1 MSVWPRWIFK
11 EVHLCLYGFP
21 LPGEVPPCEPS
32 LEVEYDA
39 VGQSSPG
46 IGRLTAVQEGRL
58 IERRLGRGERCF
70 LVLHKGQVVAYCWFS
85 QARVGIEEV
94 DLTVVVQP
102 DEVYLYDA
110 FTLPPWRG
118 RGLYPA
124 LLTRMV
130 KEAMEMGYRRAMIFA
145 GEDNLPSRQG
155 IEKAGF
161 EFFQRITHYKLLGVS
176 GYRYGPRL
184 ETHRE
189 VRLVRAAP

>member
-11 EVHLCLYGFP
+11 EVRLCLYGFP
-21 LPGEVPPCEPS
+21 LPREVPPYEPS
-32 LEVEYDA
+32 LEVEYEV
-39 VGQSSPG
+39 VGRGSPG
-46 IGRLTAVQEGRL
+46 IALLTSVQEGRL

-70 LVLHKGQVVAYCWFS
+70 SALHRGRVVSYCWFS

-94 DLTVVVQP
+94 GLNVVVQP

-130 KEAMEMGYRRAMIFA
+130 KEAMEMGCQRAMIFTV
-145 GEDNLPSRQG
+145 EDNLPSRQG

-161 EFFQRITHYKLLGVS
+161 ELFQRITHYRLLGFS
-176 GYRYGPRL
+176 WYRFGPRL
-184 ETHRE
+184 RSYRE
-189 VRLVRAAP
+189 VRLVRSGL